1 MLPMGKSRFLDLC
14 FLADVQYGGDMIG
27 VSPVRSQSLADPQPI
42 RFQHIGLT
50 VKTSLQSLVKLTTLR
65 DLREAIQALDI
76 EIEAMRRTIAL
87 ATAPAADTAVEHL
100 PTPVKK
106 SGLNYDDIVDTVKL
120 ERLLLAREK
129 TRTVLEDK
137 VSWASA
143 EQAKREAGES

>member
-1 MLPMGKSRFLDLC
+1 
-14 FLADVQYGGDMIG
+14 
-27 VSPVRSQSLADPQPI
+27 
-42 RFQHIGLT
+42 
-50 VKTSLQSLVKLTTLR
+50 
-65 DLREAIQALDI
+65 
-76 EIEAMRRTIAL
+76 
-87 ATAPAADTAVEHL
+87 VEHL

>member
-1 MLPMGKSRFLDLC
+1 
-14 FLADVQYGGDMIG
+14 MIG
-27 VSPVRSQSLADPQPI
+27 VSPVRSQCLADPQPI

-65 DLREAIQALDI
+65 DLREAIQALDT

-106 SGLNYDDIVDTVKL
+106 SGLNYDDIFDTVKL

-137 VSWASA
+137 VGWATA
-143 EQAKREAGES
+143 EQARREAGES